1 MRSVL
6 VRSVLVRSVL
16 VRSVLVRSVRRWLLP
31 LGAAAAVALASLGTV
46 WVAPAGAAE
55 TGAAAT
61 EAATAD
67 AALTGAATTAAPA
80 SAPRV
85 IRAPKATLYRVD
97 GRWVS
102 MTCRGSGPIPVI
114 FLAGGAD
121 PASNWDGIVAG
132 LGPHVLTCAFDR
144 PDVYP
149 SQSVPGLLTPRRVS
163 AMLEKTLA
171 QAHLAGK
178 VLLVGH
184 SIGGLEARVFGAE
197 HPDQVA
203 GAVFLDPSE
212 PAFMFDTGSDRAEF
226 LGYNFDPVVSAHQVA
241 AVTHWPDVPVFVLS
255 HDPNWAVSTGQLT
268 AAGQRQWAEGQEAY
282 AHLSVHGT
290 ARAVPGASHLVYED
304 KPAVVVETIKEALG
318 RAS

>member
-1 MRSVL
+1 M
-6 VRSVLVRSVL
+6 
-16 VRSVLVRSVRRWLLP
+16 
-31 LGAAAAVALASLGTV
+31 
-46 WVAPAGAAE
+46 
-55 TGAAAT
+55 
-61 EAATAD
+61 
-67 AALTGAATTAAPA
+67 
-80 SAPRV
+80 
-85 IRAPKATLYRVD
+85 IRAPKATLYRVG

-149 SQSVPGLLTPRRVS
+149 SQSVPGLLTPKRVS
-163 AMLEKTLA
+163 DTLEQTLA
-171 QAHLAGK
+171 QAHLTGK

-212 PAFMFDTGSDRAEF
+212 PDFMFDTGSDTAEF
-226 LGYNFDPVVSAHQVA
+226 LGYNFDPRVSARQVA

-255 HDPNWAVSTGQLT
+255 HDPNWAISTGQLT
-268 AAGQRQWAEGQEAY
+268 AAGQRQWAQGQMAY
-282 AHLSVHGT
+282 AQLSPQGT
-290 ARAVPGASHLVYED
+290 DHVVPGASHLVYED
-304 KPAVVVETIKEALG
+304 KPAVVVATIKKALAKAG
-318 RAS
+318 